1 MRQLEQGQQKINR
14 DIDME
19 LLKDYMVSS
28 KENNKG
34 S

>member
-1 MRQLEQGQQKINR
+1 
-14 DIDME
+14 ME

-34 S
+34 SWCLMQDR